1 MIFKIV
7 TKIWLNPQW
16 TQLLYVPLYFFV
28 DKVFFVGTTRLHAWS
43 PVHDKLLIHLLL
55 SSNSLVMVNGS
66 GFGQKILT
74 ELKMFLWINTISSCS
89 DQSEVSTLPTGCG
102 SNYPLKNSH
111 SNPGSVQR
119 VGTLTE
125 WTIGFRLF
133 NVYFSFVLKPWLQKN
148 LVLFLRHT
156 NSRLVSVLFQV
167 RETMIAR
174 NLLDTYAGC
183 AVLEMT

>member
-1 MIFKIV
+1 MVKSAVNTVTLCSFIFFCGQKSFSWGQQDFI
-7 TKIWLNPQW
+7 LGP
-16 TQLLYVPLYFFV
+16 
-28 DKVFFVGTTRLHAWS
+28 

-111 SNPGSVQR
+111 SNPGSVQP

-148 LVLFLRHT
+148 FVLFPRHT